1 MFGDAA
7 PDRLGLPGAV
17 HRSIDSA
24 GVELLPALNH
34 AAQKHCRS
42 NALHRRVVGDHRDLH
57 IFTGSHN
64 GRRIGVMCQHVGLL
78 TDERLGGIGFLARIV
93 PSRSPDYANFNIG
106 IDALSAKR
114 IGIDALEDFGNRNG
128 SDVTQNVRLRHRT
141 GEFAGKITR
150 FIKAGRIVGHV
161 GRSLITRSM
170 LELNVRELLGN
181 LKNRV
186 HVAERGRK
194 DELVALLREV
204 AKHAFA
210 VSSGGNVLYRREL
223 YFVAIYLFERD
234 TGEVVLTRP
243 AFLTRRTHID
253 ESHFVGARSFIG
265 GSGSGLF
272 RCGSLFGCFG
282 FVAAAREHRRSG
294 AGQDQLQSSTL
305 LHHWRTPKT
314 IIRTMN
320 WDRYLS
326 TRLKSR
332 TCITICGP
340 NDERQ

>member
-1 MFGDAA
+1 MC
-7 PDRLGLPGAV
+7 
-17 HRSIDSA
+17 SS
-24 GVELLPALNH
+24 
-34 AAQKHCRS
+34 
-42 NALHRRVVGDHRDLH
+42 DL
-57 IFTGSHN
+57 
-64 GRRIGVMCQHVGLL
+64 
-78 TDERLGGIGFLARIV
+78 
-93 PSRSPDYANFNIG
+93 
-106 IDALSAKR
+106 
-114 IGIDALEDFGNRNG
+114 LEDFGNRNG

-234 TGEVVLTRP
+234 TGEV
-243 AFLTRRTHID
+243 
-253 ESHFVGARSFIG
+253 EIG
-265 GSGSGLF
+265 RAS
-272 RCGSLFGCFG
+272 C
-282 FVAAAREHRRSG
+282 RERV
-294 AGQDQLQSSTL
+294 
-305 LHHWRTPKT
+305 
-314 IIRTMN
+314 
-320 WDRYLS
+320 
-326 TRLKSR
+326 
-332 TCITICGP
+332 
-340 NDERQ
+340 